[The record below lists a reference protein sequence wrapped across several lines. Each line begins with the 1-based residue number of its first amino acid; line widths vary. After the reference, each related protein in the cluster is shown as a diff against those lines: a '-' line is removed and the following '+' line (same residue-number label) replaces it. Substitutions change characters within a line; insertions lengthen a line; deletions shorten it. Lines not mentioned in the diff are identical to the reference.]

1 MDDDQIQKTALR
13 ATMKSAGSVS
23 GKTRKTAAS
32 TNGGESSQGD
42 GKGGQNEA
50 KDNDWIPT
58 QAVRKILQ
66 IRDQFNGQMSETCIS
81 QILYELNSIWRDI
94 MRKENN
100 AIKKRLTA
108 QIQDLRRQIVT
119 KQAFDKGELMNEISR
134 TKKELA
140 FANKKLY
147 HNKVTAEGAGGQG
160 GANQGNSAA
169 LTNEVE
175 NSMKLVETINNQKRA
190 LEMENEQLK
199 T

>member
-1 MDDDQIQKTALR
+1 
-13 ATMKSAGSVS
+13 
-23 GKTRKTAAS
+23 
-32 TNGGESSQGD
+32 
-42 GKGGQNEA
+42 
-50 KDNDWIPT
+50 
-58 QAVRKILQ
+58 
-66 IRDQFNGQMSETCIS
+66 
-81 QILYELNSIWRDI
+81 